1 MQDLPQEVLN
11 SLAAAGSSQLS
22 SKQLAVKLN
31 ADHQKVV
38 GAIKSLGTKL
48 LNHVLPRTYGPP
60 DFLYGKFLR
69 YCLLPALHV
78 CWDC

>member
-38 GAIKSLGTKL
+38 GAIKSLGTNP
-48 LNHVLPRTYGPP
+48 LNYVHCSDEDTNKNSSRANNQLNI
-60 DFLYGKFLR
+60 FL
-69 YCLLPALHV
+69 
-78 CWDC
+78 

>member
-38 GAIKSLGTKL
+38 GAIKSLGTNL
-48 LNHVLPRTYGPP
+48 LNYIHSSFP
-60 DFLYGKFLR
+60 
-69 YCLLPALHV
+69 
-78 CWDC
+78 

>member
-48 LNHVLPRTYGPP
+48 FNYVASPGPTAP
-60 DFLYGKFLR
+60 LFSIG
-69 YCLLPALHV
+69 
-78 CWDC
+78 